1 MFQVVISLTKLA
13 KPKNNNTM
21 DSLTKYIVAMVIL
34 VATIFS
40 CDQNPSLQTYFV
52 DNQEKP
58 NFLSVDLPLN
68 MLNIDQSKLTQDQKD
83 AYNSVQ
89 KLNMLAYKKDSLN
102 QADYQTELSKV
113 KTILENEKYVE
124 LMRGGN
130 STDGKFIIKYVGEDD
145 DIDEFILFGT
155 TNNMGFAVVR
165 ILGDDM
171 EPNKLMTLSSV
182 FEQGNIDNSQVQEMV
197 DFFK

>member
-1 MFQVVISLTKLA
+1 MTSLTKH
-13 KPKNNNTM
+13 
-21 DSLTKYIVAMVIL
+21 IVVLVVL

-40 CDQNPSLQTYFV
+40 CNQNPSLQTYFV

-58 NFLSVDLPLN
+58 NFLSLDVPVS
-68 MLNIDQSKLTQDQKD
+68 MLNIDQTKLTEDQKE

-89 KLNMLAYKKDSLN
+89 KLNMLAYRKDSVAT
-102 QADYQTELSKV
+102 ADYKDELSKV
-113 KTILENEKYVE
+113 KAILDDDKYEE

-130 STDGKFIIKYVGEDD
+130 STDGKFMVKYVGEDD
-145 DIDEFILFGT
+145 DIDEFILFGSS
-155 TNNMGFAVVR
+155 NDMGFAVVR

-171 EPNKLMTLSSV
+171 DPQKLMTLSSV
-182 FEQGNIDNSQVQEMV
+182 LDQSNIDDGQLKEMI